1 VPSKI
6 NQCAQSVTKPWCTGE
21 KPQVIRVLLK
31 MTSLTP
37 WIAGPIS
44 RRAKATRSA
53 LPLLLCGWSPRK
65 EGKWFCTCG
74 NEWNTL
80 DTGSVLPRA
89 PSSVDRNAV
98 PLITFTY
105 DSSFRI
111 KTATDNIGRVV
122 QYTYWPSGALEQV
135 IDANGGTWNYGYD
148 PLNRMTTI
156 EDPRSITYLTNSYTS
171 AGMVYQQLLADQ
183 TSYYQFNWTTTS
195 NTQNTVFAYASG
207 SGGPAP
213 YDVVAFHDCTTCNE
227 GFAPLVSQVQV
238 VDPRGYTRQVNFNQN
253 GYPTTDTLALGKPEQ
268 ETTKYTYYADNL
280 INTVTDQLDRITTYN
295 YDINGNTTS
304 ATWSSGTQFVG
315 TQYSITA
322 NATYDSVFS
331 DPLTLTDPLGNTTA
345 INYDTY
351 GNATSVIDPL
361 GHQTTFAYNGMGL
374 PTSITDACRI
384 RLNSPTIL
392 RT

>member
-1 VPSKI
+1 
-6 NQCAQSVTKPWCTGE
+6 
-21 KPQVIRVLLK
+21 
-31 MTSLTP
+31 
-37 WIAGPIS
+37 
-44 RRAKATRSA
+44 
-53 LPLLLCGWSPRK
+53 
-65 EGKWFCTCG
+65 
-74 NEWNTL
+74 
-80 DTGSVLPRA
+80 
-89 PSSVDRNAV
+89 
-98 PLITFTY
+98 
-105 DSSFRI
+105 
-111 KTATDNIGRVV
+111 
-122 QYTYWPSGALEQV
+122 
-135 IDANGGTWNYGYD
+135 
-148 PLNRMTTI
+148 MTTI